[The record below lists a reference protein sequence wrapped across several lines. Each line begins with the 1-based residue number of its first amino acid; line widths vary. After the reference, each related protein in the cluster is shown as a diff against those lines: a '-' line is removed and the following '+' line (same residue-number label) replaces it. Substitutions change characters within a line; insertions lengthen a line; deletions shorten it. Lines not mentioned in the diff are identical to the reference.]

1 MVIVLLLH
9 LIYVNDYY
17 IIAHFHN
24 GRENVMYVYI
34 NMLIHVMNI
43 NFTFEKKIYIYKIIK

>member
-34 NMLIHVMNI
+34 NMLINVMNI
-43 NFTFEKKIYIYKIIK
+43 NFTFENKKIK